1 MKRYLLLA
9 LLCLAAVS
17 CSQETDFY
25 IYPDV
30 HLFEFDA
37 NGGSF
42 DDVIFT
48 NGVWSCEVSDAAV
61 SVLPLSGD
69 YTSPIS
75 VVVGENEERFTKVI
89 RLRFT
94 SKLDE
99 LSRTADIIITQSCHP
114 FIFCDEPVKQV
125 GPEGGVVR
133 FSVNSNEPWSVE
145 TPDGGPMPCSVD
157 PMTGGPNST
166 VVSVDV
172 PANPQGA
179 ERTLRVVLSLVSD
192 PFVFVT
198 LTIIQGA

>member
-17 CSQETDFY
+17 CDQDTDFY

-37 NGGSF
+37 EGGSF
-42 DDVIFT
+42 DNVIFT

-61 SVLPLSGD
+61 TVSPMSGD
-69 YTSPIS
+69 YTTPIH
-75 VVVGENEERFTKVI
+75 VEVGENEEMYTKAI

-94 SKLDE
+94 SKLDD
-99 LSRTADIIITQSCHP
+99 LSRTGDIIITQHCHP
-114 FIFCDEPVKQV
+114 FIFCEDPVKQV